1 MRYYGDIVWLLV
13 GAERLTSADE
23 FRYMMI
29 RLADHRLV
37 ATFEVDQRKATM
49 AESNAVCK
57 IRSFAVRS
65 AVRHDVAHVLQDLSV
80 LGLSMGEAANSA
92 HGRDTFSSVGWVDH
106 GGFDLALSYDPR
118 RVSVP

>member
-1 MRYYGDIVWLLV
+1 
-13 GAERLTSADE
+13 
-23 FRYMMI
+23 MMI

-37 ATFEVDQRKATM
+37 ATLKIDQRKTTV

-57 IRSFAVRS
+57 ISSFAVWS

-92 HGRDTFSSVGWVDH
+92 HELTPAHLFSENS
-106 GGFDLALSYDPR
+106 SN
-118 RVSVP
+118 

>member
-1 MRYYGDIVWLLV
+1 
-13 GAERLTSADE
+13 
-23 FRYMMI
+23 MMI

-37 ATFEVDQRKATM
+37 ATLKIDQRKTTM

-57 IRSFAVRS
+57 IRSFAVWS
-65 AVRHDVAHVLQDLSV
+65 AVRHDVAHILQDLSV

-106 GGFDLALSYDPR
+106 GEFDLALSYDSR
-118 RVSVP
+118 RAPVS